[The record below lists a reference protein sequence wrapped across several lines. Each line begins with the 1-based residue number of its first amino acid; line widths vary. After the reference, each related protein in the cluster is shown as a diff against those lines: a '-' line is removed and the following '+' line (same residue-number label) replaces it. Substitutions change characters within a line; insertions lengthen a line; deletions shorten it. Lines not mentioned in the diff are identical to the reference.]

1 MRAQLLSSSWYAI
14 RVSTKC
20 LKYKIYPTP
29 AQETALCDTL
39 NTCRVVYNSLL
50 NERKHDYEIHGK
62 SPSRYDQQKHFPLW
76 AKDFPEIKAVH
87 SQVLQNV
94 AMRVDLA
101 FSAFFTRVRKDQTPG
116 FPRFKGDGYD
126 SFTYPQAGFRFGEK
140 AVTLSKIGTVK
151 AILHRAL
158 EGKIKTCTV
167 RRQNGKWFVC
177 FACEVET
184 ESLPP
189 SSEVIGIDVGL
200 EKFASLSDGTFIPN
214 PRFFRKDEKALA
226 KAQRKLALQKRGS
239 RKRRK
244 TKKVVARIHERIRN
258 RRHDFVHQLARKVV
272 NRYGL
277 IAVEKLNVKNTSKSP
292 EPVQDEDTR
301 KRVPGEYL
309 SNGHSAK
316 AGLNKSI
323 CDAAWS
329 MFRNVLTQKAESAG
343 RLVVNVNPA
352 YTSQDCSGCGYRA
365 KKKLSERWHH
375 CPMCGLSLDRDTNA
389 ALNILKTAMG
399 QHSVAGMS
407 A

>member
-1 MRAQLLSSSWYAI
+1 MRAQLLRLSWYNI
-14 RVSTKC
+14 SVYTKC
-20 LKYKIYPTP
+20 IKYRICPTP
-29 AQETALCDTL
+29 AQGTALCDTL

-62 SPSRYDQQKHFPLW
+62 SPSRYEQQKHFPPW
-76 AKDFPEIKAVH
+76 SKEFPEIKAVF

-101 FSAFFTRVRKDQTPG
+101 FDAFFTRVNKGLTPG

-126 SFTYPQAGFRFGEK
+126 SFTYPQAGFKIYEQS
-140 AVTLSKIGTVK
+140 VYLSKIGTVK
-151 AILHRAL
+151 AILHRPI
-158 EGKIKTCTV
+158 EGKVKTCTV

-177 FACEVET
+177 FACVVEP
-184 ESLPP
+184 ELLPP
-189 SSEVIGIDVGL
+189 SSEAIGIDVGL
-200 EKFASLSDGTFIPN
+200 NQFAALSDGSFVAN

-244 TKKVVARIHERIRN
+244 AKKVVSRIHERIRN
-258 RRHDFVHQLARKVV
+258 RRHNFVHQFARMIVSLF
-272 NRYGL
+272 GF
-277 IAVEKLNVKNTSKSP
+277 IAVEKLNVKNMSKSP
-292 EPVQDEDTR
+292 VPVLDEDT
-301 KRVPGEYL
+301 GEYL
-309 SNGHSAK
+309 PNGHAAK

-329 MFRNVLTQKAESAG
+329 MFRNVLESKAENAG
-343 RLVVNVNPA
+343 RKVVSVNPA

-389 ALNILKTAMG
+389 ALNILNTAVG
-399 QHSVAGMS
+399 QHSVADMS